1 MVFDRQ
7 QVVTGCRRIRD
18 IRVLHFTYTGN
29 RLEADRIRNI
39 PVERERIAILVE
51 NAAVLIN
58 VRFRLEFAD
67 LTTRKT
73 RCSRQVGDR
82 KPDKG
87 MGFSKIKRRYGC
99 IREYKG
105 LNPRRPV
112 DPEFVELDVEPE
124 SETLAGSPQDIPSQ
138 NIFRLWRAGYDR
150 PPSGSKKRKK
160 LQEIKKLAK
169 RLAYALGV
177 SDGKDKRYRTGGE
190 QRVVVE
196 HVHVHE
202 GSRVIV
208 GTVHQGGRE
217 TSNTRDQGHAK
228 AVTHAPG
235 TTLRSADPEADTA
248 PVAGGER
255 PEAVPHAR
263 RR

>member
-1 MVFDRQ
+1 MRAKSQSVSEI
-7 QVVTGCRRIRD
+7 V
-18 IRVLHFTYTGN
+18 
-29 RLEADRIRNI
+29 
-39 PVERERIAILVE
+39 
-51 NAAVLIN
+51 AAVGLPLKTSEKALASD
-58 VRFRLEFAD
+58 LEN
-67 LTTRKT
+67 LT
-73 RCSRQVGDR
+73 D
-82 KPDKG
+82 
-87 MGFSKIKRRYGC
+87 
-99 IREYKG
+99 
-105 LNPRRPV
+105 
-112 DPEFVELDVEPE
+112 
-124 SETLAGSPQDIPSQ
+124 A
-138 NIFRLWRAGYDR
+138 FRLWRAGYDR

-235 TTLRSADPEADTA
+235 TALRSADPEADTV
-248 PVAGGER
+248 PVASGER